1 MATTPDLRPAATEPA
16 GLDKRLADEARFI
29 KSWIENP
36 LQAGALSPSSR
47 FLSKMMAHA
56 VDPATDGPIVEL
68 GPGTGPV
75 TQALI
80 DRGVAPER
88 LVLVEYDEG
97 FCRLLAERFPQARIV
112 QGDAY
117 NLPATLRGRLDAPPS
132 AVVSS
137 LPLLNRQE
145 ALRLR
150 LLADAL
156 ALMEP
161 EGVFVQFTY
170 GMVSPVPRGRRGRD
184 YRWFRAEASP
194 PILRNLPPARVWV
207 YRRPEAAGRIFA
219 GEPDLIDRLKETTGK
234 VKGEWLQ
241 RVDKA
246 QAELAEL
253 KEKTTR
259 LHDELKEKSDRAEAK
274 LKEGADR
281 LQTEFKESVDRLQ
294 AELRDS
300 VDRLQGEL
308 RDAAGKTQKGL
319 FAGARKLLVEIEEGT
334 RKLRD
339 KLEEKAREREAKER
353 DGKER
358 AALGR
363 ETGRRSED

>member
-1 MATTPDLRPAATEPA
+1 MATTPQLRPVAAEPV

-29 KSWIENP
+29 RSWIENP
-36 LQAGALSPSSR
+36 LQAGALSPSGR

-56 VDPATDGPIVEL
+56 VDPGAVGPIVEL

-80 DRGVAPER
+80 ERGVAPER

-97 FCRLLAERFPQARIV
+97 FCRLLAERFPQARII

-117 NLPATLRGRLDAPPS
+117 NLPATLRARLGAPPS

-137 LPLLNRQE
+137 LPLLNRPE

-170 GMVSPVPRGRRGRD
+170 GMISPVPRGRRGRV
-184 YRWFRAEASP
+184 YRWFQAEASP

-207 YRRPEAAGRIFA
+207 YRRPGAAGRAFA
-219 GEPDLIDRLKETTGK
+219 EPDLIDKLKETTGK
-234 VKGEWLQ
+234 VKEEWLQ
-241 RVDKA
+241 RADKA

-253 KEKTTR
+253 KERATR
-259 LHDELKEKSDRAEAK
+259 LQDELREKSDRAEAK

-281 LQTEFKESVDRLQ
+281 LQSELREGVDRLQ
-294 AELRDS
+294 AELREG
-300 VDRLQGEL
+300 VDRLQDEIK
-308 RDAAGKTQKGL
+308 DVAGKTQKS
-319 FAGARKLLVEIEEGT
+319 FFSGARKLLVEIEDGT

-339 KLEEKAREREAKER
+339 RLEEKSREREAK
-353 DGKER
+353 
-358 AALGR
+358 AR
-363 ETGRRSED
+363 EGNGGGPGE